1 LFGTWC
7 ADRDRKLNEPSRCR
21 SNEGSTNL
29 HVDSS
34 TVTNNANERCP
45 PARNDGARYSGM
57 MSLVDYSSSEDEQN
71 EESALKVANE
81 TSRTITK
88 PPSLPTD
95 FYDLY
100 SGTSFLR
107 LD

>member
-1 LFGTWC
+1 
-7 ADRDRKLNEPSRCR
+7 LNDPRCR
-21 SNEGSTNL
+21 RLQQRTINKFASGLVNGQKRTLPAST
-29 HVDSS
+29 D
-34 TVTNNANERCP
+34 
-45 PARNDGARYSGM
+45 DGARHGAM

-81 TSRTITK
+81 TSRTTTK
-88 PPSLPTD
+88 LPSLPSD

-100 SGTSFLR
+100 SGTSFFR